1 MKITQNDVDYVARL
15 ARLHISDEQ
24 KEKLTRDMA
33 AIIDFAD
40 KLSGIDTSGVKPA
53 AHAIPVNNVFREDVV
68 TKSLERELLLRNAP
82 KKEAGCFSVPK
93 IVE

>member
-1 MKITQNDVDYVARL
+1 MKITQNDVEYVARL

-33 AIIDFAD
+33 AIIEFAD
-40 KLSGIDTSGVKPA
+40 KLSEIDTTGVIPE
-53 AHAIPVNNVFREDVV
+53 AHAIPVQNVFREDSV
-68 TKSLERELLLRNAP
+68 KQSYSRDDILSNAP
-82 KKEAGCFSVPK
+82 EKQAGCFCVPK